1 MPDSS
6 YLILCEGNEACTLEE
21 PEEASV
27 VVGRVDL
34 KGMHCECGASS
45 GLLVCRRWICF
56 CSNHVFDEHVQPGAE
71 QTGVFQVNTEYE
83 GNCRF
88 M

>member
-6 YLILCEGNEACTLEE
+6 YLILCEGNEACTPEE

-34 KGMHCECGASS
+34 KGMCCECGAS
-45 GLLVCRRWICF
+45 
-56 CSNHVFDEHVQPGAE
+56 
-71 QTGVFQVNTEYE
+71 
-83 GNCRF
+83 
-88 M
+88 